1 MDTMEKNAK
10 QRKMKCMQGYLDQSR
25 RCQESIEK
33 KPTSMDQESVEDVS
47 SRQRDFGSM
56 DQPICQEA
64 VEIKPRNLDRRG
76 ICQHSVVK
84 LSRIQKRGF
93 SRGKNT

>member
-1 MDTMEKNAK
+1 
-10 QRKMKCMQGYLDQSR
+10 MKCMQGYLDQSR
-25 RCQESIEK
+25 RCREFIEK
-33 KPTSMDQESVEDVS
+33 KPTSMYQESVEDVL

-76 ICQHSVVK
+76 ICQHSVEK
-84 LSRIQKRGF
+84 LSRM
-93 SRGKNT
+93 